1 MKKFLEEFKAF
12 AFKGN
17 VFDMAVGII
26 IGSAFTGIIN
36 SFVSDIIS
44 PLLGLFGTVNLANMN
59 VVLKQG
65 ADAESSVI
73 LNYGAFLSAVIN
85 FLLMALVLFLMVKTV
100 NKARTEA
107 EKFKKKEEAPAEEP
121 KKSDELVALEEIRDL
136 LKAQASKK

>member
-136 LKAQASKK
+136 LKEQASKK